1 MWHFFFSTWAGLYEN
16 ISCLQKWCQ
25 KSRTFGILPAFCR
38 TIANSSTKF
47 LVIILFCKS
56 QLSAENYT
64 SGAKQSLDSSR
75 GNEVLLCCIIMG
87 PLVSPWTRRKT
98 WVALETYNIFFFCC
112 CALPAKTFI
121 SIFWPRPKYILLHLW
136 NRNICRKMPA
146 KLRIINWST
155 LWNKFRRLVCFISHK
170 LLTWFLEAIK

>member
-1 MWHFFFSTWAGLYEN
+1 MHQPIRLEN
-16 ISCLQKWCQ
+16 FKKWSVTLLLQYL
-25 KSRTFGILPAFCR
+25 SRTLWEYIMSSKMMSKVENLWYPSSIL
-38 TIANSSTKF
+38 SHH
-47 LVIILFCKS
+47 CKS